1 MPIGGLIRLVVVTLA
16 ETAAVRNLGAAAVR
30 ISAAVLCTI
39 SIAVFAT
46 AAIGC
51 AVAALWI
58 YATPYVGPFGAPLV
72 AAGALLAVCLGLAL
86 AARRLLRRKRAAPRS
101 AAEPARLLA
110 EATRLFKDH
119 RGSILLAALIAG
131 TVAAKGIRRQ

>member
-1 MPIGGLIRLVVVTLA
+1 MPIGGLIRLFVITLA
-16 ETAAVRNLGAAAVR
+16 ETAGARNLGAAAVR
-30 ISAAVLCTI
+30 ISAAVLCAV

-58 YATPYVGPFGAPLV
+58 YATPYVGLFGAPLV

-86 AARRLLRRKRAAPRS
+86 AARRLLRRRRPASRS
-101 AAEPARLLA
+101 IFEP
-110 EATRLFKDH
+110 EALIGGAMRLFKDH
-119 RGSILLAALIAG
+119 KGSTLLAALVAG
-131 TVAAKGIRRQ
+131 TVAANGTRRQ